1 MVFIIFTGEINF
13 ATAGDAATVLNFFGD
28 LNAPHRPFALFF
40 VFVFCRLWF
49 FGIFFCLAVLQACT
63 IMVGKDIAANGECLV
78 AAVMQG
84 TVVFE
89 SGGFDIK
96 LVGGNLA
103 LVVQGA
109 GQGELQCVRLQFT
122 RMMNTNAFFC
132 TNQADAVG
140 IHAAQGATVHGKAD
154 RLIRLLAA
162 VFYRAVGM

>member
-1 MVFIIFTGEINF
+1 MVFIIFTGKINF
-13 ATAGDAATVLNFFGD
+13 ATAGDAATVLNFFSD
-28 LNAPHRPFALFF
+28 LNAPHRPFARLF
-40 VFVFCRLWF
+40 VFVFCGLWF

-96 LVGGNLA
+96 LVGSNLA

>member
-1 MVFIIFTGEINF
+1 MVFIIFTGKINF
-13 ATAGDAATVLNFFGD
+13 ATAGDAATVLNFFSD

-40 VFVFCRLWF
+40 VFVFCGLWF

-63 IMVGKDIAANGECLV
+63 IMVGKDIAADGECLV

-84 TVVFE
+84 AVVFE
-89 SGGFDIK
+89 TGGFDIE
-96 LVGGNLA
+96 LVGSDLA

-122 RMMNTNAFFC
+122 RMVNTNAFFC

-140 IHAAQGATVHGKAD
+140 IHAAQGATVHGKAY